1 MKRFKSAYVV
11 LSLLWVLVL
20 TGTAQ
25 ASIWNRDILTMSPG
39 EATVRQFLLYDAL
52 DASELGPMGVFAVVG
67 IGSDA
72 APLGNLT
79 VTVTPNIKKD
89 FGKVI
94 DYTVIGFAYTFGG
107 AFAMISGG
115 STDPLRAVEIVPLNG
130 PYAFAIMAI
139 FISSVDGPGDWEK
152 PAEFTAT
159 FEMSA
164 GEAPAA
170 E

>member
-25 ASIWNRDILTMSPG
+25 AGDFLTMSPG
-39 EATVRQFLLYDAL
+39 EATVREFLLYDAL
-52 DASELGPMGVFAVVG
+52 DASKLGPMATFIILG
-67 IGSDA
+67 IGSDT
-72 APLGNLT
+72 APLGSLT
-79 VTVTPNIKKD
+79 VTVIPNIKKD

-94 DYTVIGFAYTFGG
+94 DFSVLGFAYAMGG
-107 AFAMISGG
+107 EVPFAMISGG
-115 STDPLRAVEIVPLNG
+115 GTAPLRATEIVALNA
-130 PYAFAIMAI
+130 PYAFAAMVV
-139 FISSVDGPGDWEK
+139 FISSVDGPGDWER
-152 PAEFTAT
+152 PGQFAAT

-164 GEAPAA
+164 GEAAAA